1 MFRARLLPN
10 RMRASS
16 SLMAGTVSPP
26 RAKAPTNES
35 GAPWGAFAARPV
47 TPDRCVAEFAGHAI
61 ARAEG
66 HAGIALLPARH
77 GGSSA
82 FQSGQGW
89 AEYALGTRSCVAMAL
104 RHNCGTD
111 SGIAEARNAADAR
124 CHLARAVRIA
134 HPHPHQRGRRSL
146 QFAQRFGSALKA
158 NTILG
163 PHDHRVSIPGAVGFN
178 VANPLPVTTLGDP
191 SAALDV
197 LKRPSP
203 GLGWPLRGARWGA
216 LLVSARFGEFGLLPA
231 WLRIDQRSATLS
243 PVAGRSDRHG
253 YGAIRVSVNLIL
265 GSCAA
270 NPVVDTADRVWYGPG
285 RPHVP
290 ACARLKANDGSFDA
304 TGQRASRLRTF
315 LYCVNRAASDG
326 GRLP

>member
-26 RAKAPTNES
+26 RAKAPTNEN

-47 TPDRCVAEFAGHAI
+47 TPEGCVAEFAGHAI

-82 FQSGQGW
+82 FQSVQGW
-89 AEYALGTRSCVAMAL
+89 AEYALGTRSYVAMAL

-111 SGIAEARNAADAR
+111 SGIAQAKNAADAR
-124 CHLARAVRIA
+124 WHLARAVRIA
-134 HPHPHQRGRRSL
+134 HPHQRGRRSL

-163 PHDHRVSIPGAVGFN
+163 PHDHRVSTPGAVEFN

-197 LKRPSP
+197 LKRLSP

-270 NPVVDTADRVWYGPG
+270 NPVVDTA
-285 RPHVP
+285 RPRLVRTWSP
-290 ACARLKANDGSFDA
+290 ACPSVRPAER
-304 TGQRASRLRTF
+304 Q
-315 LYCVNRAASDG
+315 
-326 GRLP
+326 